1 MAEDDVS
8 LVGTLEK
15 IVYSNPEN
23 GFLIG
28 TFLIENSIRPITVKG
43 IVFNTHEHETLRLKG
58 FWENHKIYGRQFSI
72 REFMPVEPTSTEGM
86 VRYLSSEIFKGVG
99 EKTAKRIV
107 NKFGKDTFKIIDNS
121 PKLLS
126 KVKGVGKKQ
135 QKSLL
140 AAWDDQRGLRDVMT
154 FLRGVGISHA
164 YAQRIF
170 AKNGLNSIPLI
181 KANPYQLTDIPGIGF
196 ITADGI
202 ARNLGFDKNSPH
214 RAAAG
219 LLYMLDQQAQNG
231 HTCFPRPPL
240 LEKTTQE
247 LDIDSTMLESSIVQ
261 LLEDRLLNSEKIKDA
276 SGIEQELISR
286 PRLYLAERRIAE
298 NIYRILNSVAYTN
311 FEGEFSLIEEQERK
325 VGLKLDPVQKE
336 AVEAALQHKVL
347 IITGGPGTGK
357 TTIVRFMLGL
367 MRPRIPS
374 IGLAAPTGRAA
385 KRITETTGAA
395 ASTIHR
401 LLEAS
406 NMGFQRDRENPLD
419 QELLIL
425 DETSMID
432 TTLMDHFLEAV
443 PSASRLIL
451 VGDVDQLPSVGAG
464 AVLLDLIESGTIPVV
479 RLDHIFRQAADSFI
493 TVNAHK
499 VRRGEVPDF
508 SRLIQKDNAEKELL
522 DFYFIKES
530 NPEKIVEKILLMST
544 ERIPQR
550 FELDPMLEIQVLTPM
565 HRGVTGSLHLNRKLQ
580 EKMNPAGIS
589 LEHRE
594 QLFRIG
600 DKVMQQQNDYE
611 KQVFNGDLGRI
622 VNCDPK
628 TKELHVQF
636 EQEIVH
642 YKAKELDQLSLAYA
656 ITVHKSQG
664 SEYAAVILPLTTHHY
679 MMLQRN
685 LLYTAITRGKQ
696 LVVLIGTESAVR
708 MAVENE
714 GTMRRFTGLQQQLS
728 ELGAAPLF

>member
-1 MAEDDVS
+1 MAEDNVN

-15 IVYSNPEN
+15 ILYSNLEN
-23 GFLIG
+23 GFLIA
-28 TFLIENSIRPITVKG
+28 TFLVENTTKPITVKG
-43 IVFNTHEHETLRLKG
+43 IVFNTHERETLLLKG
-58 FWENHKIYGRQFSI
+58 CWENHKVYGRQFSI
-72 REFMPVEPTSTEGM
+72 REFMPVEPTSEEGM
-86 VRYLSSEIFKGVG
+86 VRYLSSKVFKGIG
-99 EKTAKRIV
+99 EKTAQHIV
-107 NKFGKDTFKIIDNS
+107 NKFGKNTFKIIDIS
-121 PKLLS
+121 PESLS

-135 QKSLL
+135 RKSLL
-140 AAWDDQRGLRDVMT
+140 AAWDEQRGLRDVMT

-181 KANPYQLTDIPGIGF
+181 KTNPYKLTDIEGIGF
-196 ITADGI
+196 LTADGI
-202 ARNLGFDKNSPH
+202 ARKLGFDNNSPH
-214 RAAAG
+214 RAVAG
-219 LLYMLDQQAQNG
+219 LLYMLEQQALNG
-231 HTCFPRPPL
+231 HTCFTRQVL
-240 LEKTTQE
+240 LEKTAQE
-247 LDIDSTMLESSIVQ
+247 LDIKLEILESSTQQ
-261 LLEDRLLNSEKIKDA
+261 LLDDSLLYSEKFQFMNAD
-276 SGIEQELISR
+276 EEELIFR
-286 PRLYLAERRIAE
+286 PRFYKAEQRIAE
-298 NIYRILNSVAYTN
+298 NIYRILNSDAYTV
-311 FEGEFSLIEEQERK
+311 FEGESSLIEEQQRK
-325 VGLKLDPVQKE
+325 VGLQLDPAQKE
-336 AVEAALQHKVL
+336 AVEAALKHKVL

-357 TTIVRFMLGL
+357 TTIVRFMLGI

-385 KRITETTGAA
+385 KRITETTGSVAY
-395 ASTIHR
+395 TIHR

-406 NMGFQRDRENPLD
+406 NIGFQRDRENPLE

-432 TTLMDHFLEAV
+432 TLLMDNFLEAV

-464 AVLLDLIESGTIPVV
+464 SVLLDLIESGTIPVV

-493 TVNAHK
+493 TVNAHQ
-499 VRRGEVPDF
+499 VRRGKALNF
-508 SRLIQKDNAEKELL
+508 SALGHKKDVNQELL

-530 NPEKIVEKILLMST
+530 NSEKIVEKILLMST

-550 FELDPMLEIQVLTPM
+550 FELDPMMDIQVLTPM
-565 HRGVTGSLHLNRKLQ
+565 HRGVTGSINLNRKLQ
-580 EKMNPAGIS
+580 ERMNPDAKG

-594 QLFRIG
+594 QWFRIG

-622 VNCDPK
+622 VNCDSK
-628 TKELHVQF
+628 TKELHVKF
-636 EQEIVH
+636 EHGIVQ
-642 YKAKELDQLSLAYA
+642 YQSKELDQLSLAYA

-664 SEYAAVILPLTTHHY
+664 SEYSAVIIPMTTHHY

-696 LVVLIGTESAVR
+696 LVVLIGTEVAISK
-708 MAVENE
+708 AVENE
-714 GTMRRFTGLQQQLS
+714 CSMQRFTGLQHQLS
-728 ELGAAPLF
+728 ELGLTPLF

>member
-1 MAEDDVS
+1 
-8 LVGTLEK
+8 
-15 IVYSNPEN
+15 
-23 GFLIG
+23 
-28 TFLIENSIRPITVKG
+28 
-43 IVFNTHEHETLRLKG
+43 
-58 FWENHKIYGRQFSI
+58 
-72 REFMPVEPTSTEGM
+72 
-86 VRYLSSEIFKGVG
+86 
-99 EKTAKRIV
+99 
-107 NKFGKDTFKIIDNS
+107 
-121 PKLLS
+121 
-126 KVKGVGKKQ
+126 
-135 QKSLL
+135 
-140 AAWDDQRGLRDVMT
+140 MT

-261 LLEDRLLNSEKIKDA
+261 LLEDRLLNSEKIKD
-276 SGIEQELISR
+276 SNGIEQELISR

-298 NIYRILNSVAYTN
+298 NIYRILNSEAYTN

-696 LVVLIGTESAVR
+696 LVVLIGTESAIR

>member
-1 MAEDDVS
+1 MAEENVN

-15 IVYSNPEN
+15 ILYSNLEN
-23 GFLIG
+23 GFLIA
-28 TFLIENSIRPITVKG
+28 TFLVENTTKPITVKG
-43 IVFNTHEHETLRLKG
+43 IVFNTHERETLLLKG
-58 FWENHKIYGRQFSI
+58 CWENHKVYGRQFSI
-72 REFMPVEPTSTEGM
+72 REFMPVEPTSEEGM
-86 VRYLSSEIFKGVG
+86 VRYLSSKVFKGIG
-99 EKTAKRIV
+99 EKTAQHIV
-107 NKFGKDTFKIIDNS
+107 NKFGKNTFKIIDIS
-121 PKLLS
+121 PESLS

-135 QKSLL
+135 RKSLL
-140 AAWDDQRGLRDVMT
+140 AAWDEQRGLRDVMT

-181 KANPYQLTDIPGIGF
+181 KTNPYKLTDIEGIGF
-196 ITADGI
+196 LTADGI

-214 RAAAG
+214 RAVAG
-219 LLYMLDQQAQNG
+219 LLYMLEQQALNG
-231 HTCFPRPPL
+231 HTCFTRQAL
-240 LEKTTQE
+240 LEKTSQE
-247 LDIDSTMLESSIVQ
+247 LDIKLEILETSTQQ
-261 LLEDRLLNSEKIKDA
+261 LLDDSLLYSEKFQFMNAD
-276 SGIEQELISR
+276 EEELIFR
-286 PRLYLAERRIAE
+286 PRFYKAEQRIAE
-298 NIYRILNSVAYTN
+298 NIYRILNSDAYTV
-311 FEGEFSLIEEQERK
+311 FEGESSLIEEQQRK
-325 VGLKLDPVQKE
+325 VGLQLDPAQKE
-336 AVEAALQHKVL
+336 AVEAALKHKVL

-357 TTIVRFMLGL
+357 TTIVRFMLGI

-385 KRITETTGAA
+385 KRITETTGSVAY
-395 ASTIHR
+395 TIHR

-406 NMGFQRDRENPLD
+406 NIGFQRDRENPLE

-432 TTLMDHFLEAV
+432 TLLMDNFLEAV

-464 AVLLDLIESGTIPVV
+464 SVLLDLIESGTIPVV

-493 TVNAHK
+493 TVNAHQ
-499 VRRGEVPDF
+499 VRRGISLNF
-508 SRLIQKDNAEKELL
+508 SALGHKKDVNQELL

-530 NPEKIVEKILLMST
+530 NSEKIVEKILLMST

-550 FELDPMLEIQVLTPM
+550 FELDPMMDIQVLTPM
-565 HRGVTGSLHLNRKLQ
+565 HRGVTGSINLNRKLQ
-580 EKMNPAGIS
+580 ERMNPDAKG

-594 QLFRIG
+594 QWFRIG

-622 VNCDPK
+622 VNCDSK
-628 TKELHVQF
+628 TKELHVKF
-636 EQEIVH
+636 EHGIVQ
-642 YKAKELDQLSLAYA
+642 YQSKELDQLSLAYA

-664 SEYAAVILPLTTHHY
+664 SEYSAVIIPMTTHHY

-696 LVVLIGTESAVR
+696 LVVLIGTEVAISK
-708 MAVENE
+708 AVENE
-714 GTMRRFTGLQQQLS
+714 CSMQRFTGLQHQLS
-728 ELGAAPLF
+728 ELGLTPLY

>member
-1 MAEDDVS
+1 
-8 LVGTLEK
+8 
-15 IVYSNPEN
+15 
-23 GFLIG
+23 
-28 TFLIENSIRPITVKG
+28 
-43 IVFNTHEHETLRLKG
+43 
-58 FWENHKIYGRQFSI
+58 
-72 REFMPVEPTSTEGM
+72 
-86 VRYLSSEIFKGVG
+86 
-99 EKTAKRIV
+99 
-107 NKFGKDTFKIIDNS
+107 
-121 PKLLS
+121 
-126 KVKGVGKKQ
+126 
-135 QKSLL
+135 
-140 AAWDDQRGLRDVMT
+140 MT

-196 ITADGI
+196 LTADGI

-214 RAAAG
+214 RADAG
-219 LLYMLDQQAQNG
+219 LLYMLEQQALNG
-231 HTCFPRPPL
+231 HTCFPRKDL
-240 LEKTTQE
+240 LEKTVQE
-247 LDIDSTMLESSIVQ
+247 LNIDSSMLESSIRQ
-261 LLEDRLLNSEKIKDA
+261 LLEDRLLNSEKIEDA
-276 SGIEQELISR
+276 SGIEQELVSR
-286 PRLYLAERRIAE
+286 PRFYKAERRVAE
-298 NIYRILNSVAYTN
+298 NIFRILNSEAYTVY
-311 FEGEFSLIEEQERK
+311 EGESYLIEEQERK
-325 VGLKLDPVQKE
+325 VGLKLDPAQRE
-336 AVEAALQHKVL
+336 AVEAALQDKVL

-357 TTIVRFMLGL
+357 TTIVRFILGL
-367 MRPRIPS
+367 MRTRIPA
-374 IGLAAPTGRAA
+374 IALAAPTGRAA

-406 NMGFQRDRENPLD
+406 NIGFQRDRENPLE

-432 TTLMDHFLEAV
+432 TLLMDSLLEAV

-464 AVLLDLIESGTIPVV
+464 AVLSDLIESGSIPVV

-499 VRRGEVPDF
+499 VRRGEMPDF
-508 SRLIQKDNAEKELL
+508 SSSNRQTEDDNQLL

-550 FELDPMLEIQVLTPM
+550 FELDPMMDIQVLTPM
-565 HRGVTGSLHLNRKLQ
+565 HRGVTGAIHLNRKLQ
-580 EKMNPAGIS
+580 DVINPDAKG

-594 QLFRIG
+594 QWFRIG

-611 KQVFNGDLGRI
+611 KLVFNGDLGRI

-636 EQEIVH
+636 DQQIVH
-642 YKAKELDQLSLAYA
+642 YQGKEIDQLSLAYA

-664 SEYAAVILPLTTHHY
+664 SEYSAVIVPLTTHHY

-696 LVVLIGTESAVR
+696 LVVLIGTDAAIKK
-708 MAVENE
+708 AVENE
-714 GTMRRFTGLQQQLS
+714 GSTRRFTGLLHQLS

>member
-1 MAEDDVS
+1 MAEENVN

-15 IVYSNPEN
+15 ILYSNLEN
-23 GFLIG
+23 GFLIA
-28 TFLIENSIRPITVKG
+28 TFLVENTTKPITVKG
-43 IVFNTHEHETLRLKG
+43 IVFNTHERETLLLKG
-58 FWENHKIYGRQFSI
+58 CWENHKVYGRQFSI
-72 REFMPVEPTSTEGM
+72 REFMPVEPTSEEGM
-86 VRYLSSEIFKGVG
+86 VRYLSSKVFKGIG
-99 EKTAKRIV
+99 EKTAQHIV
-107 NKFGKDTFKIIDNS
+107 NKFGKNTFKIIDIS
-121 PKLLS
+121 PESLS

-135 QKSLL
+135 RKSLL
-140 AAWDDQRGLRDVMT
+140 AAWDEQRGLRDVMT

-181 KANPYQLTDIPGIGF
+181 KTNPYKLTDIEGIGF
-196 ITADGI
+196 LTADGI
-202 ARNLGFDKNSPH
+202 ARKLGFDNNSPH
-214 RAAAG
+214 RAVAG
-219 LLYMLDQQAQNG
+219 LLYMLEQQALNG
-231 HTCFPRPPL
+231 HTCFTRQAL
-240 LEKTTQE
+240 LEKTSQE
-247 LDIDSTMLESSIVQ
+247 LDIKLEILESSTQQ
-261 LLEDRLLNSEKIKDA
+261 LLDDSLLYSEKFQFMNAD
-276 SGIEQELISR
+276 EEELIFR
-286 PRLYLAERRIAE
+286 PRFYKAEQRIAE
-298 NIYRILNSVAYTN
+298 NIYRILNSDAYTV
-311 FEGEFSLIEEQERK
+311 FEGESSLIEEQQRK
-325 VGLKLDPVQKE
+325 VGLQLDPAQKE
-336 AVEAALQHKVL
+336 AVEAALKHKVL

-385 KRITETTGAA
+385 KRITETTGSVAY
-395 ASTIHR
+395 TIHR

-406 NMGFQRDRENPLD
+406 NIGFQRDRENPLE

-432 TTLMDHFLEAV
+432 TLLMDNFLEAV

-464 AVLLDLIESGTIPVV
+464 SVLLDLIESGTIPVV

-493 TVNAHK
+493 TVNAHQ
-499 VRRGEVPDF
+499 VRRGISLNF
-508 SRLIQKDNAEKELL
+508 SALGHKKDVNQELL

-530 NPEKIVEKILLMST
+530 NSEKIVEKILLMST

-550 FELDPMLEIQVLTPM
+550 FELDPMMDIQVLTPM
-565 HRGVTGSLHLNRKLQ
+565 HRGVTGSINLNRKLQ
-580 EKMNPAGIS
+580 ERMNPDGKG

-594 QLFRIG
+594 EWFRIG

-622 VNCDPK
+622 VNCDSK
-628 TKELHVQF
+628 TKELHVKF
-636 EQEIVH
+636 EHGIVQ
-642 YKAKELDQLSLAYA
+642 YQSKELDQLSLAYA

-664 SEYAAVILPLTTHHY
+664 SEYSAVIIPMTTHHY

-696 LVVLIGTESAVR
+696 LVVLIGTEVAISK
-708 MAVENE
+708 AVENE
-714 GTMRRFTGLQQQLS
+714 CSMQRFTGLQHQLS
-728 ELGAAPLF
+728 ELGLTPLY

>member
-1 MAEDDVS
+1 
-8 LVGTLEK
+8 
-15 IVYSNPEN
+15 
-23 GFLIG
+23 
-28 TFLIENSIRPITVKG
+28 
-43 IVFNTHEHETLRLKG
+43 
-58 FWENHKIYGRQFSI
+58 
-72 REFMPVEPTSTEGM
+72 M
-86 VRYLSSEIFKGVG
+86 VRYLSSEVFKGIG
-99 EKTAKRIV
+99 KKTAERIV
-107 NKFGKDTFKIIDNS
+107 KKFGKDTFKIIDSS

-126 KVKGVGKKQ
+126 KVKGVGRKQ
-135 QKSLL
+135 QKSVL

-196 ITADGI
+196 LTADGI

-214 RAAAG
+214 RADAG
-219 LLYMLDQQAQNG
+219 LLYMLEQQALNG
-231 HTCFPRPPL
+231 HTCFPRKDL
-240 LEKTTQE
+240 LEKTVQE
-247 LDIDSTMLESSIVQ
+247 LNIDSSMLESSIRQ
-261 LLEDRLLNSEKIKDA
+261 LLEDRLLNSEKIEDA
-276 SGIEQELISR
+276 SGIEQELVSR
-286 PRLYLAERRIAE
+286 PRFYKAERRVAE
-298 NIYRILNSVAYTN
+298 NIFRILNSEAYTVY
-311 FEGEFSLIEEQERK
+311 EGESYLIEEQERK
-325 VGLKLDPVQKE
+325 VGLKLDPAQRE
-336 AVEAALQHKVL
+336 AVEAALQDKVL

-357 TTIVRFMLGL
+357 TTIVRFILGL
-367 MRPRIPS
+367 MRTKIPA
-374 IGLAAPTGRAA
+374 IALAAPTGRAA

-406 NMGFQRDRENPLD
+406 NIGFQRDRENPLE

-432 TTLMDHFLEAV
+432 TLLMDSLLEAV

-464 AVLLDLIESGTIPVV
+464 AVLSDLIESGSIPVV
-479 RLDHIFRQAADSFI
+479 RLDHIFRQAADSII

-499 VRRGEVPDF
+499 VRRGEMPDF
-508 SRLIQKDNAEKELL
+508 SSSNRQTEDDNQLL

-550 FELDPMLEIQVLTPM
+550 FELDPMMDIQVLTPM
-565 HRGVTGSLHLNRKLQ
+565 HRGVTGAINLNRKLQ
-580 EKMNPAGIS
+580 DVINPDAKG

-594 QLFRIG
+594 QWFRIG

-611 KQVFNGDLGRI
+611 KLVFNGDLGRI

-636 EQEIVH
+636 DQQIVH
-642 YKAKELDQLSLAYA
+642 YQGKELDQLSLAYA

-664 SEYAAVILPLTTHHY
+664 SEYSAVIVPLTTHHY

-696 LVVLIGTESAVR
+696 LVVLIGTDSAIKK
-708 MAVENE
+708 AVENE
-714 GTMRRFTGLQQQLS
+714 GSTRRFTGLLHQLS

>member
-28 TFLIENSIRPITVKG
+28 TFLTENSTRSITVKG
-43 IVFNTHEHETLRLKG
+43 IVFNTRERDTLRLKG
-58 FWENHKIYGRQFSI
+58 YWENHKVYGRQFSI
-72 REFMPVEPTSTEGM
+72 REFMPVEPTTVEGM
-86 VRYLSSEIFKGVG
+86 VRYLSSEVFKGIG
-99 EKTAKRIV
+99 EKTAKHIV
-107 NKFGKDTFKIIDNS
+107 NKFGKDTFKIIDSS
-121 PKLLS
+121 PELLS
-126 KVKGVGKKQ
+126 KVKGIGKKQ
-135 QKSLL
+135 RKSLL
-140 AAWDDQRGLRDVMT
+140 AAWDEQRGLRDVMT

-170 AKNGLNSIPLI
+170 SKNGLNSIPLI
-181 KANPYQLTDIPGIGF
+181 KANPYQLTDITGIGF
-196 ITADGI
+196 LTADGI

-219 LLYMLDQQAQNG
+219 LLYMLEQQALNG
-231 HTCFPRPPL
+231 HTCFPRQAL
-240 LEKTTQE
+240 LEKTAQE
-247 LDIDSTMLESSIVQ
+247 LDIDAEMLKSSIRQ
-261 LLEDRLLNSEKIKDA
+261 LLDDSLLYSEKIQDKNVD
-276 SGIEQELISR
+276 EKELIYR
-286 PRLYLAERRIAE
+286 PRFYKAEQRVAE
-298 NIYRILNSVAYTN
+298 NIYRILNSEAYTV
-311 FEGEFSLIEEQERK
+311 FEGESSLIDEQEQK
-325 VGLKLDPVQKE
+325 VGLKLDPAQRE

-385 KRITETTGAA
+385 KRITETTGSA

-406 NMGFQRDRENPLD
+406 NIGFQRDRENPLA

-432 TTLMDHFLEAV
+432 TLLMDNFLEAV

-464 AVLLDLIESGTIPVV
+464 AVLLDLIESSTIPVV

-499 VRRGEVPDF
+499 VRQGEVPDF
-508 SRLIQKDNAEKELL
+508 SSLRQKAEADEELL

-550 FELDPMLEIQVLTPM
+550 FELDPMMDIQVLTPM
-565 HRGVTGSLHLNRKLQ
+565 HRGVTGSIHLNRKLQ
-580 EKMNPAGIS
+580 EKMNPDGKG
-589 LEHRE
+589 LEYRE
-594 QLFRIG
+594 QWFRIG

-622 VNCDPK
+622 VNCDQK
-628 TKELHVQF
+628 TKELHVKF
-636 EQEIVH
+636 EQGIVH
-642 YKAKELDQLSLAYA
+642 YQGKELDQLSLAYA

-664 SEYAAVILPLTTHHY
+664 SEYSAVILPLTTHHY

-696 LVVLIGTESAVR
+696 LVVLIGTEAAISK
-708 MAVENE
+708 AVENE
-714 GTMRRFTGLQQQLS
+714 GTMRRFTGLQHQLS
-728 ELGAAPLF
+728 ELGLTPLF

>member
-1 MAEDDVS
+1 
-8 LVGTLEK
+8 
-15 IVYSNPEN
+15 
-23 GFLIG
+23 
-28 TFLIENSIRPITVKG
+28 
-43 IVFNTHEHETLRLKG
+43 
-58 FWENHKIYGRQFSI
+58 
-72 REFMPVEPTSTEGM
+72 
-86 VRYLSSEIFKGVG
+86 
-99 EKTAKRIV
+99 
-107 NKFGKDTFKIIDNS
+107 
-121 PKLLS
+121 
-126 KVKGVGKKQ
+126 
-135 QKSLL
+135 
-140 AAWDDQRGLRDVMT
+140 MT

-196 ITADGI
+196 LTADGI
-202 ARNLGFDKNSPH
+202 ARNLGFDNNSPH
-214 RAAAG
+214 RADAG
-219 LLYMLDQQAQNG
+219 LLYMLEQQALNG
-231 HTCFPRPPL
+231 HTCFPRRDL
-240 LEKTTQE
+240 LEKTVQE
-247 LDIDSTMLESSIVQ
+247 LNIDSSMLESSIRQ
-261 LLEDRLLNSEKIKDA
+261 LLGDRLLNSEKIEDA
-276 SGIEQELISR
+276 SGIEQELVYR
-286 PRLYLAERRIAE
+286 PRFYKAERRVAE
-298 NIYRILNSVAYTN
+298 NIFRILNSEAYTVY
-311 FEGEFSLIEEQERK
+311 EGESYLIEEQERK
-325 VGLKLDPVQKE
+325 VGLKLDPAQRE

-357 TTIVRFMLGL
+357 TTIVRFILGL
-367 MRPRIPS
+367 MRTRIPA
-374 IGLAAPTGRAA
+374 IALAAPTGRAA

-406 NMGFQRDRENPLD
+406 NIGFQRDRENPLE

-432 TTLMDHFLEAV
+432 TLLMDSLLEAV

-464 AVLLDLIESGTIPVV
+464 AVLSDLIESRSIPVV

-499 VRRGEVPDF
+499 VRRGEMPDF
-508 SRLIQKDNAEKELL
+508 SSSNRQTEDDNQLL

-550 FELDPMLEIQVLTPM
+550 FELDPMMDIQVLTPM
-565 HRGVTGSLHLNRKLQ
+565 HRGVTGAINLNRKLQ
-580 EKMNPAGIS
+580 DVINPDAKG

-594 QLFRIG
+594 QWFRIG

-611 KQVFNGDLGRI
+611 KLVFNGDLGRI

-636 EQEIVH
+636 DQQIVH
-642 YKAKELDQLSLAYA
+642 YQGKEMDQLSLAYA

-664 SEYAAVILPLTTHHY
+664 SEYSAVIVPLTTHHY

-696 LVVLIGTESAVR
+696 LVVLIGTDAAIKK
-708 MAVENE
+708 AVENE
-714 GTMRRFTGLQQQLS
+714 GSTRRFTGLLHQLS

>member
-1 MAEDDVS
+1 MAEDDVN

-28 TFLIENSIRPITVKG
+28 TFLTENSTRPITVKG
-43 IVFNTHEHETLRLKG
+43 IVFNTRERETLRLKG
-58 FWENHKIYGRQFSI
+58 NWENHKVYGRQFSI
-72 REFMPVEPTSTEGM
+72 REFMPVEPTSAEGM
-86 VRYLSSEIFKGVG
+86 VRYLSSEVFKGIG
-99 EKTAKRIV
+99 EKTAQHIV
-107 NKFGKDTFKIIDNS
+107 NKFGKDTFKIIDSS
-121 PKLLS
+121 PELLS
-126 KVKGVGKKQ
+126 KVKGVRKKQ

-140 AAWDDQRGLRDVMT
+140 AAWDEQRGLRDVMT

-196 ITADGI
+196 LTADGI

-219 LLYMLDQQAQNG
+219 LLYMLEQQALNG
-231 HTCFPRPPL
+231 HSCFPRQTL
-240 LEKTTQE
+240 LEKTSQE
-247 LDIDSTMLESSIVQ
+247 LDIEAEMLESSIRQ
-261 LLEDRLLNSEKIKDA
+261 LLDDSLLHSEKIRNKNAD
-276 SGIEQELISR
+276 EEELISR
-286 PRLYLAERRIAE
+286 PRFYKAEQRVAE
-298 NIYRILNSVAYTN
+298 NIYRILNSEAYTV
-311 FEGEFSLIEEQERK
+311 FEGESSLIDEQERK
-325 VGLKLDPVQKE
+325 VGLQLDPAQRE

-357 TTIVRFMLGL
+357 TTIVRFILGL

-385 KRITETTGAA
+385 KRITETTGSA

-406 NMGFQRDRENPLD
+406 NIGFQRDREKPLE

-432 TTLMDHFLEAV
+432 TLLMDSFLEAV

-499 VRRGEVPDF
+499 VRQGKVPDF
-508 SRLIQKDNAEKELL
+508 SALSQKADAGKELL

-550 FELDPMLEIQVLTPM
+550 FELDPMMDIQVLTPM
-565 HRGVTGSLHLNRKLQ
+565 HRSY
-580 EKMNPAGIS
+580 
-589 LEHRE
+589 
-594 QLFRIG
+594 RI
-600 DKVMQQQNDYE
+600 
-611 KQVFNGDLGRI
+611 
-622 VNCDPK
+622 
-628 TKELHVQF
+628 
-636 EQEIVH
+636 
-642 YKAKELDQLSLAYA
+642 
-656 ITVHKSQG
+656 
-664 SEYAAVILPLTTHHY
+664 
-679 MMLQRN
+679 
-685 LLYTAITRGKQ
+685 YT
-696 LVVLIGTESAVR
+696 
-708 MAVENE
+708 
-714 GTMRRFTGLQQQLS
+714 
-728 ELGAAPLF
+728 P

>member
-43 IVFNTHEHETLRLKG
+43 IVFNTHEHESLRLKG

-126 KVKGVGKKQ
+126 KVKGVGRKQ

-219 LLYMLDQQAQNG
+219 LLYMLDQQAHNG

-261 LLEDRLLNSEKIKDA
+261 LLEDRLLNSEKIKD
-276 SGIEQELISR
+276 SNGIEQELISR

-298 NIYRILNSVAYTN
+298 NIYRILNSEAYTN

-451 VGDVDQLPSVGAG
+451 VGDRSEERRVGK
-464 AVLLDLIESGTIPVV
+464 EC
-479 RLDHIFRQAADSFI
+479 R
-493 TVNAHK
+493 
-499 VRRGEVPDF
+499 
-508 SRLIQKDNAEKELL
+508 SRWSP
-522 DFYFIKES
+522 Y
-530 NPEKIVEKILLMST
+530 
-544 ERIPQR
+544 
-550 FELDPMLEIQVLTPM
+550 
-565 HRGVTGSLHLNRKLQ
+565 H
-580 EKMNPAGIS
+580 
-589 LEHRE
+589 
-594 QLFRIG
+594 
-600 DKVMQQQNDYE
+600 
-611 KQVFNGDLGRI
+611 
-622 VNCDPK
+622 
-628 TKELHVQF
+628 
-636 EQEIVH
+636 
-642 YKAKELDQLSLAYA
+642 
-656 ITVHKSQG
+656 
-664 SEYAAVILPLTTHHY
+664 
-679 MMLQRN
+679 
-685 LLYTAITRGKQ
+685 
-696 LVVLIGTESAVR
+696 
-708 MAVENE
+708 
-714 GTMRRFTGLQQQLS
+714 
-728 ELGAAPLF
+728 

>member
-1 MAEDDVS
+1 MAEDDVN

-28 TFLIENSIRPITVKG
+28 TFLTENYAIPITVKG
-43 IVFNTHEHETLRLKG
+43 IVFNTRERETLRLKG
-58 FWENHKIYGRQFSI
+58 YWENHKVYGRQFSI
-72 REFMPVEPTSTEGM
+72 REFMPVEPTYVEGM
-86 VRYLSSEIFKGVG
+86 VRYLSSEVFKGIG
-99 EKTAKRIV
+99 EKTAQHIV
-107 NKFGKDTFKIIDNS
+107 NKFGKDTFKIIDSS
-121 PKLLS
+121 PELLS
-126 KVKGVGKKQ
+126 KVKGVRKKQ

-140 AAWDDQRGLRDVMT
+140 AAWDEQRGLRDVMT
-154 FLRGVGISHA
+154 FLRGVGISHS

-196 ITADGI
+196 LTADGI
-202 ARNLGFDKNSPH
+202 ASNLGFNKNSPH

-219 LLYMLDQQAQNG
+219 LLYMLEQQALNG
-231 HTCFPRPPL
+231 HTWFPYQTL
-240 LEKTTQE
+240 LEKTAQE
-247 LDIDSTMLESSIVQ
+247 LDIQVEMLKSSIQQ
-261 LLEDRLLNSEKIKDA
+261 LLDDSLLHSEEIQNINFEEEK
-276 SGIEQELISR
+276 LISR
-286 PRLYLAERRIAE
+286 PRYYKAEKRVAE
-298 NIYRILNSVAYTN
+298 NIYRILNSEAYTI
-311 FEGEFSLIEEQERK
+311 FEGESSLIDEQERK
-325 VGLKLDPVQKE
+325 VGLQLDPAQRD

-385 KRITETTGAA
+385 KRITETTGSAA
-395 ASTIHR
+395 FTIHR

-406 NMGFQRDRENPLD
+406 NIGFQRDRENPLE

-432 TTLMDHFLEAV
+432 TLLMDSFLEAV

-499 VRRGEVPDF
+499 VRQGNVPDF
-508 SRLIQKDNAEKELL
+508 SALSQKVDAEKELL

-544 ERIPQR
+544 KRIPQR
-550 FELDPMLEIQVLTPM
+550 FELDPMMDIQVLTPM
-565 HRGVTGSLHLNRKLQ
+565 HRGVTGSIHLNRKLQ
-580 EKMNPAGIS
+580 EKMNPDAKG
-589 LEHRE
+589 LQHRE
-594 QLFRIG
+594 QWFRIG

-611 KQVFNGDLGRI
+611 KHVFNGDLGRI
-622 VNCDPK
+622 VCCDPK
-628 TKELHVQF
+628 TKELHVKF
-636 EQEIVH
+636 EQGIVH
-642 YKAKELDQLSLAYA
+642 YQAKEFDQLSLAYA

-664 SEYAAVILPLTTHHY
+664 SEYSAVILPLTTHHY

-696 LVVLIGTESAVR
+696 LVVLIGTEAAISK
-708 MAVENE
+708 AVENE
-714 GTMRRFTGLQQQLS
+714 GTMRRFTGLQYQLS
-728 ELGAAPLF
+728 ELGLTPLF

>member
-1 MAEDDVS
+1 MSEDFVS

-15 IVYSNPEN
+15 ILYTNPEN

-28 TFLIENSIRPITVKG
+28 TFITENSIRPITVKG

-58 FWENHKIYGRQFSI
+58 SWENHKTYGRQFSI
-72 REFMPVEPTSTEGM
+72 REFMPVEPTSEEGII
-86 VRYLSSEIFKGVG
+86 RYLSSEVFKGIG
-99 EKTAKRIV
+99 KITAERIV
-107 NKFGKDTFKIIDNS
+107 KKFGKDTFKIIDSS

-126 KVKGVGKKQ
+126 KVKGVGRKQ

-140 AAWDDQRGLRDVMT
+140 DAWDAQRGLRDVMT

-170 AKNGLNSIPLI
+170 VKNGLNSIPLI

-196 ITADGI
+196 LTADGI
-202 ARNLGFDKNSPH
+202 ARNLGFDNNSPH
-214 RAAAG
+214 RADAG
-219 LLYMLDQQAQNG
+219 LLYMLEQQALNG
-231 HTCFPRPPL
+231 HTCFPRRDL
-240 LEKTTQE
+240 LEKTVQE
-247 LDIDSTMLESSIVQ
+247 LNIDSSMLESSIRQ
-261 LLEDRLLNSEKIKDA
+261 LLEDRLLNSDKIEDA
-276 SGIEQELISR
+276 SGIEQELVYR
-286 PRLYLAERRIAE
+286 PRFYKAERRVAE
-298 NIYRILNSVAYTN
+298 NIFRILNSEAYTVY
-311 FEGEFSLIEEQERK
+311 EGESYLIEEQELK
-325 VGLKLDPVQKE
+325 VGLKLDPAQRE

-357 TTIVRFMLGL
+357 TTIVRFILGL
-367 MRPRIPS
+367 MRTRIPA
-374 IGLAAPTGRAA
+374 IALAAPTGRAA

-406 NMGFQRDRENPLD
+406 NIGFKRDRENPLE

-432 TTLMDHFLEAV
+432 TLLMDSLLEAV

-464 AVLLDLIESGTIPVV
+464 AVLSDLIESGLIPVV

-499 VRRGEVPDF
+499 VRRGEMPDF
-508 SRLIQKDNAEKELL
+508 SSSNRQTEDDNQLL

-550 FELDPMLEIQVLTPM
+550 FELDPMMDIQVLTPM
-565 HRGVTGSLHLNRKLQ
+565 HRGVTGAINLNRKLQ
-580 EKMNPAGIS
+580 DVINPDAKG
-589 LEHRE
+589 LEHLE
-594 QLFRIG
+594 QWFRIG

-611 KQVFNGDLGRI
+611 KLVFNGDLGRI

-628 TKELHVQF
+628 TKELHVKFDQ
-636 EQEIVH
+636 QIVH
-642 YKAKELDQLSLAYA
+642 YQGKEMDQLSLAYA

-664 SEYAAVILPLTTHHY
+664 SEYSAVIVPLTTHHY

-696 LVVLIGTESAVR
+696 LVVLIGTDAAIKK
-708 MAVENE
+708 AVENE
-714 GTMRRFTGLQQQLS
+714 GSTRRFTGLLHQLS